1 VSRTSPT
8 PGALYKPPRPA
19 RKRRRCSGHLAEPHW
34 IEIGDL
40 VVWSS
45 LPPNNAE
52 IGNEGWW
59 HARFCL
65 DCAPIVHPTLPTTDA
80 EEANEA

>member
-1 VSRTSPT
+1 MGARTSPT
-8 PGALYKPPRPA
+8 PGALYSEPRVS
-19 RKRRRCSGHLAEPHW
+19 RKRRRCSGHLSDPHW
-34 IEIGDL
+34 IEVGEL

-45 LPPNNAE
+45 LPPNDPE

-65 DCAPIVHPTLPTTDA
+65 ACAPVVPTA
-80 EEANEA
+80 RKANR